1 MPPIKKVLKNCC
13 PLCDEVAPLTHRY
26 DVCTS
31 CHQDL
36 VSEKL
41 TESEPDPDSSDD
53 ESELDDESSHSAAE
67 GGSAPDEPGLAED
80 SKEDFVAPAAKIKTL
95 QVADATNSNSKLPNL
110 AKPLS
115 RTDSNILYRTLQ
127 PTKNVST
134 SSRKSTMSPLQK
146 DRML

>member
-26 DVCTS
+26 DVCTP

-53 ESELDDESSHSAAE
+53 ESDSVEDSLSDQEHSE
-67 GGSAPDEPGLAED
+67 TEEKHSVVD
-80 SKEDFVAPAAKIKTL
+80 SKENLKDDSTGKVYLRKP
-95 QVADATNSNSKLPNL
+95 SNLSYPTRNL
-110 AKPLS
+110 SLFRS
-115 RTDSNILYRTLQ
+115 DSNIVCQTTSQ
-127 PTKNVST
+127 AQNAST
-134 SSRKSTMSPLQK
+134 SQRNKQTPQERTEL
-146 DRML
+146 